1 MPVRTARPRRLRA
14 GLAQLVFMFAG
25 LCAGLAA
32 PRISWGPH
40 APSTPV
46 TNALLSIGIGLLG
59 AVALI
64 FSLLFLV
71 VQWVMSTFTP
81 RLMLFRDDP
90 IVWRTFGF
98 ALGLVVF
105 CVTAALAIGKR
116 AEVSVVVPVL
126 AMLALLVLIALLR
139 ALQLKAF
146 AAIQLAPALGTIADR
161 GRTVLTTLYAAP
173 RPAAPQLS
181 PVRTT
186 VVWKQPP
193 AVLQRVETAELVH
206 AAKAANVTIVLRENP
221 GATLRHGSHVADV
234 HGGELPEATVLGGL
248 VVGGERTFDQD
259 PLLAF
264 RLLADIALRALS
276 SAVNDPATAVQAFD
290 ELEDLLGRVAAARLG
305 PLRLTDDTGVD
316 RLVVHLPGWEEFV
329 RTAVDDIV
337 FAAASPMVVIGIRD
351 ALRRVRDRATPEH
364 VALLDR
370 WLTRLDEQVAAL

>member
-1 MPVRTARPRRLRA
+1 MPARTARPRRLRA
-14 GLAQLVFMFAG
+14 GLAQLVFMLAG

-32 PRISWGPH
+32 PRISWGPR
-40 APSTPV
+40 APSAQV
-46 TNALLSIGIGLLG
+46 TDTLLSIGIGLLG

-71 VQWVMSTFTP
+71 VQWVMTTFTP

-90 IVWRTFGF
+90 FVWRTFGF

-105 CVTAALAIGKR
+105 CVTAALAIGKSP
-116 AEVSVVVPVL
+116 EVSAVVPVL

-139 ALQLKAF
+139 ALQLRAF

-161 GRTVLTTLYAAP
+161 GRTVLTALYAAH
-173 RPAAPQLS
+173 RPDPPQLP

-193 AVLQRVETAELVH
+193 AVLQRVATAELID

-221 GATLRHGSHVADV
+221 GATLHHGSHVADV
-234 HGGELPEATVLGGL
+234 HGGELPDETVLGGL
-248 VVGGERTFDQD
+248 VVGAERTFDQD

-276 SAVNDPATAVQAFD
+276 TAVNDPATAVQAIE
-290 ELEDLLGRVAAARLG
+290 ELEDLLGWVAQARLE
-305 PLRLTDDTGVD
+305 PLRLTDDAGVD
-316 RLVVHLPGWEEFV
+316 RLVVHLPGWEEFL
-329 RTAVDDIV
+329 RTAVDDIA
-337 FAAASPMVVIGIRD
+337 FTARSPMVVTGLRD
-351 ALRRVRDRATPEH
+351 SLRRVRDRATPER
-364 VALLDR
+364 VESLDS
-370 WLTRLDEQVAAL
+370 WLARLDDQVEL